1 MLKSVHLTLLVGPVV
16 PVPVPQIVVDAL
28 TSVKVTSAAG
38 QVGGFEL
45 AFTLSNHS
53 PLQTIFLLGAA
64 QAPLLRVILV
74 ATVNGLPDVLADGVI
89 TRTQVGAGG
98 APGQS
103 QLTVIG
109 EDLTRV
115 MDLVDL
121 SGFPYP
127 AMPPEV
133 RVLTI
138 LARYAM
144 FGMIPLIIPSIAVDV
159 PIPTDRIPKQ
169 QGTDLKYVQA
179 LAEEVGYV
187 FYIAPGPLPGMN
199 TAYWGPEIKVGIPQ
213 PALNHDLDA
222 DRNVESLNVSYNS
235 ADAVLPI
242 VMIQNQL
249 TRIPIPIPIPN
260 FNPLQPPLGVMPP
273 LPVNINFLRDTA
285 KDSPMKALGRGLAE
299 ASRSSEAVSGSGSL
313 DVTRYGRLLKSRGL
327 VGVRG
332 AGLAFDGLYFVK
344 SVTTNLKRGELKQD
358 FELTRNALVSITP
371 VVPA

>member
-28 TSVKVTSAAG
+28 TAVKVTSAAG

-45 AFTLSNHS
+45 SFTLTNHS

-98 APGQS
+98 APGVT

-144 FGMIPLIIPSIAVDV
+144 FGMIPLVIPSIALDV

-169 QGTDLKYVQA
+169 QGTDLAYVRS

-187 FYIAPGPLPGMN
+187 FYIAPGPVPGTN

-213 PALNHDLDA
+213 PALNHDLDT
-222 DRNVESLNVSYNS
+222 DRNVESLNLSYSS
-235 ADAVLPI
+235 ADAALPV

-249 TRIPIPIPIPN
+249 TRVPIPIPIPN
-260 FNPLQPPLGVMPP
+260 LNPLQPPLGVMPP
-273 LPVNINFLRDTA
+273 LPINITFLRDTA

-299 ASRSSEAVSGSGSL
+299 ASRSSEAVSGGGSL

-344 SVTTNLKRGELKQD
+344 SVTTHLKRGELKQD

>member
-28 TSVKVTSAAG
+28 TAVKVTSAAG

-45 AFTLSNHS
+45 SFTLTNHS

-98 APGQS
+98 APGVT

-144 FGMIPLIIPSIAVDV
+144 FGMIPRVIPSIALDV

-169 QGTDLKYVQA
+169 QGTDLAYVRS

-187 FYIAPGPLPGMN
+187 FYIAPGPVPGTN

-213 PALNHDLDA
+213 PALNHDLDT
-222 DRNVESLNVSYNS
+222 DRNVESLNLSYSS
-235 ADAVLPI
+235 ADAALPV

-249 TRIPIPIPIPN
+249 TRVPIPIPIPN
-260 FNPLQPPLGVMPP
+260 LNPLQPPLGVMPP
-273 LPVNINFLRDTA
+273 LPINITFLRDTA

-299 ASRSSEAVSGSGSL
+299 ASRSSEAVSGGGSL

-344 SVTTNLKRGELKQD
+344 SVTTHLKRGELKQD

>member
-45 AFTLSNHS
+45 AFTLTNHS

-98 APGQS
+98 SPGVT

-144 FGMIPLIIPSIAVDV
+144 FGMIPLVIPSIALDV

-222 DRNVESLNVSYNS
+222 DRNVESLNLGYNS

-273 LPVNINFLRDTA
+273 LPINISFLRDTA

-344 SVTTNLKRGELKQD
+344 SVTTHLKRGELKQD

>member
-28 TSVKVTSAAG
+28 TAVKVTSAAG
-38 QVGGFEL
+38 QVSGFEL
-45 AFTLSNHS
+45 SFTLSNHS

-98 APGQS
+98 APGVS

-144 FGMIPLIIPSIAVDV
+144 FGIIPLIIPSIAVDV

-222 DRNVESLNVSYNS
+222 DRNVESLNLGYNS

-273 LPVNINFLRDTA
+273 FPVNINFLRDTA

>member
-45 AFTLSNHS
+45 SFTLTNHS

-98 APGQS
+98 TPGVT

-144 FGMIPLIIPSIAVDV
+144 FGMIPLVIPSIALDV

-179 LAEEVGYV
+179 LAEEAGYV

-222 DRNVESLNVSYNS
+222 DRNVESLNLGYNS

-273 LPVNINFLRDTA
+273 LPINISFLRDTA

-299 ASRSSEAVSGSGSL
+299 AARSSEAVSGSGSL

-344 SVTTNLKRGELKQD
+344 SVTTHLKRGELKQD